1 MNKIKKYIIAI
12 VVMSMVSIA
21 MLFIVATL
29 TYGFKWQADK
39 AMLGI
44 ILTYIF
50 AGLTGGICLGYYR
63 KKEYVVEQKR
73 KITKKFVEALILS
86 NSFLLLLLAI
96 SVLGL
101 QIPMGFSGRFFMI
114 WLLLMGA
121 TFLGCI
127 L

>member
-29 TYGFKWQADK
+29 TYAFKWQANQ
-39 AMLGI
+39 AMIGI
-44 ILTYIF
+44 IVTYIF
-50 AGLTGGICLGYYR
+50 AGFFGGIILRYLS
-63 KKEYVVEQKR
+63 KKEYSQGEKNIIKKKAFEAVV
-73 KITKKFVEALILS
+73 LS

-96 SVLGL
+96 SVLGM

-114 WLLLMGA
+114 WLLLIGA
-121 TFLGCI
+121 TFLGSI